1 MYGFQLSRAAQSL
14 VDALPVAK
22 NFRMSDC
29 VRLVLLTIKS

>member
-1 MYGFQLSRAAQSL
+1 MYRFQLSGAAQSL

-29 VRLVLLTIKS
+29 LAHFTDN